1 MQILDTIRKEPQRSF
16 KINLRIVTQIFRLI
30 IPLKSSFVKVGLV
43 LMLVVTCNMKAD
55 IIRLPSKAEEMK

>member
-1 MQILDTIRKEPQRSF
+1 L
-16 KINLRIVTQIFRLI
+16 L
-30 IPLKSSFVKVGLV
+30 KVGLV